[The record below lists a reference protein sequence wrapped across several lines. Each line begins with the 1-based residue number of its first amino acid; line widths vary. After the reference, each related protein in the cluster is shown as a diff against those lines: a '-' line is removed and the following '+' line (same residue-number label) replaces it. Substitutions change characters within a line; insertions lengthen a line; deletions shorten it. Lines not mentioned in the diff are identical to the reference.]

1 MRLPS
6 YGRKIFKD
14 TKIIREKQVGG
25 TLLIIERK

>member
-1 MRLPS
+1 MRLPC
-6 YGRKIFKD
+6 YGRKILKD

>member
-1 MRLPS
+1 MRLPC

-14 TKIIREKQVGG
+14 IKIIREKQVGG

>member
-1 MRLPS
+1 MRLPC
-6 YGRKIFKD
+6 YGRRVDAD